1 MHTIL
6 YLMHIIIGDKG
17 KEKKGGGAKGAK
29 GGKGK
34 KGKKKGSKDDSLPK
48 ILPVSLR
55 QQYMRVI
62 ELPLQW
68 IVFDRIPLPIA

>member
-1 MHTIL
+1 MCT
-6 YLMHIIIGDKG
+6 IGDKG
-17 KEKKGGGAKGAK
+17 KDKKGGAAKGAK

-55 QQYMRVI
+55 Q
-62 ELPLQW
+62 
-68 IVFDRIPLPIA
+68 